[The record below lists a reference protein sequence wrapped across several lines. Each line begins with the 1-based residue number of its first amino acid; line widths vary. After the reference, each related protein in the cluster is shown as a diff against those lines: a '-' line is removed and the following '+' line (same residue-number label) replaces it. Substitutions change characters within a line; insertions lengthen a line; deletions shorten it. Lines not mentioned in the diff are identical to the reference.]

1 MFTDTWK
8 KCPGSQPHQPHLRGW
23 AEGPGR
29 PVHLESWGGNAM
41 VFCMTSFSSNSGFLY
56 LWRTA
61 WKLCIFLQRALNR
74 VKEICRAL
82 PTTIYPPHIHTYT
95 HTSVWEEGWQKVKVA
110 TERLWPWCQTPN
122 NSHWWRQWCANYW
135 FLLDPLGNTVV
146 CQEMKENVCAYKIIW
161 KINAGLS
168 IFLQLLESR
177 NVLQTILASSK
188 GGREIHKY
196 RQGGW
201 AERSSCCWLLLSFTW
216 RNAQGAWDDAGRA
229 WLHFRYSQRCWDPH
243 AEEQSSV

>member
-1 MFTDTWK
+1 MLWCFAWHPSAPTLVSFI
-8 KCPGSQPHQPHLRGW
+8 CERL
-23 AEGPGR
+23 
-29 PVHLESWGGNAM
+29 LENY
-41 VFCMTSFSSNSGFLY
+41 VFSHKG
-56 LWRTA
+56 LWTESKRSVE
-61 WKLCIFLQRALNR
+61 L
-74 VKEICRAL
+74 
-82 PTTIYPPHIHTYT
+82 YPPLPIPPPAT
-95 HTSVWEEGWQKVKVA
+95 HTHTHTLVWEEGWQKVKVA

-161 KINAGLS
+161 KINAVLS
-168 IFLQLLESR
+168 IFFQLLESR

-216 RNAQGAWDDAGRA
+216 TNAQGAWDDAGHG
-229 WLHFRYSQRCWDPH
+229 WLHFRYSQRCWEPH
-243 AEEQSSV
+243 AAEQSSV